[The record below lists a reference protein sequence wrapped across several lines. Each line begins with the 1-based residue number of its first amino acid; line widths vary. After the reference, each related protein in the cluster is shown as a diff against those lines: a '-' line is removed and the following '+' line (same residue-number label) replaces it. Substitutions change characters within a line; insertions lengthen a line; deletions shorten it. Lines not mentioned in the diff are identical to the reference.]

1 MSGEKDTSDGRVS
14 GQHAEVASPRDCLAF
29 IDFVRC
35 HRRRPRAKS
44 SSAVEAFKSDAM
56 NRKQRLLTIIAL
68 VAFVVIGAGHYLDMG
83 LYKQVTVRVWG
94 REDYSFL
101 RWEPRARLAPTPKQS
116 LVPDVRIP
124 WFMLGVIYVGLFF
137 LLADRK
143 EKR

>member
-1 MSGEKDTSDGRVS
+1 
-14 GQHAEVASPRDCLAF
+14 
-29 IDFVRC
+29 
-35 HRRRPRAKS
+35 
-44 SSAVEAFKSDAM
+44 M
-56 NRKQRLLTIIAL
+56 NRKQRLLTI